1 MTDRPGTPITREASL
16 WRVPFVPLWLSG
28 LALLVA
34 LPGSLR
40 AASPGLVRCAAAESG
55 LNVSRLAAIDR
66 VVEEGLRNHR
76 MPGCVVLVG
85 YRGCIP
91 WLKCY
96 GSRQVKPNVVSMT
109 TETVFDL
116 ASLTKPIATA
126 TSVMLLVEDGLLELD
141 EPAARYI
148 PEFGVNGKEK
158 ITVRQLLT
166 HQSGLL
172 PDNSIKDYSNG
183 RDEAFRRI
191 HELDLRAEPGA
202 RFIYSD
208 VGFIVLGEIVERVSG
223 RSLEVFSRERIFKPL
238 GMTKTGFN
246 PGSELRKQAAPTQE
260 RNGRWMRGEVHD
272 PRAFRLGG
280 VAGHAGLFSTAED
293 LARFAQMLL
302 NEGVLGETRILKRE
316 TCRLMLSS
324 QKVPGGVRTLGWDRQ
339 TGYSSNRGDLFS
351 PVAFGHGGFTGTAI
365 WIDPEQQM
373 FVIFLSNRVHPDG
386 KGSVNSLAG
395 RIGTI
400 SAASII
406 E

>member
-1 MTDRPGTPITREASL
+1 MKNPRPLSPCKHSAVS
-16 WRVPFVPLWLSG
+16 WRVAC
-28 LALLVA
+28 LALLLA
-34 LPGSLR
+34 LPGTLK
-40 AASPGLVRCAAAESG
+40 ASPPGLVRCDAAECG
-55 LNVSRLAAIDR
+55 LSASRLAAIDR
-66 VVEEGLRNHR
+66 IVEEGLRNGR

-85 YRGCIP
+85 YKDCIP
-91 WLKCY
+91 WLKSY
-96 GSRQVKPNVVSMT
+96 GSRQVKPDVVAMT
-109 TETVFDL
+109 TDTVFDL

-126 TSVMLLVEDGLLELD
+126 TSVMLLIEDGLVELD
-141 EPAARYI
+141 APAARYV

-158 ITVRQLLT
+158 ITIRQLLT

-172 PDNSIKDYSNG
+172 PDNSIKDYANG
-183 RDEAFRRI
+183 RVEAFRRI
-191 HELDLRAEPGA
+191 HALGLRAEPGT

-223 RSLEVFSRERIFKPL
+223 KTLDAFSRERIFKPL

-246 PGSELRKQAAPTQE
+246 PGPELKKHAAPTQE
-260 RNGRWMRGEVHD
+260 RNGDWMRGEVHD
-272 PRAFRLGG
+272 PRAYRLGG

-293 LARFAQMLL
+293 LSRYAQMLL
-302 NEGVLGETRILKRE
+302 NEGVLGETRILKAD
-316 TCRLMLSS
+316 TCRLMRSS
-324 QKVPGGVRTLGWDRQ
+324 QKVSSGLRTLGWDRQ

-351 PVAFGHGGFTGTAI
+351 SSAFGHGGFTGTAL
-365 WIDPEQQM
+365 WIDPEQEM

-400 SAASII
+400 SAAAII